1 MSGSPQRPV
10 RAVPA
15 AHAWSWFAEAM
26 RLWKRG
32 PATFSAIACILVVAG
47 LIADPIPV
55 AGFVVANVVAPLLG
69 TGLLYACL
77 AADRGEPPRLRHM
90 VAVFVAPTQAMLAV
104 VAAAL
109 VIFGA
114 EAIAAAAVADVNLF
128 VPMRDA
134 STVTAGAITA
144 IFAVGI
150 AASLPV
156 TFVPFAALFDNA
168 RFADAFELS
177 WRAFVRNVQPLAL
190 YGLLSFLL
198 LLAGLATMGIGLVL
212 ALPWIAAASYSAW
225 KDIFSVAAA
234 TPVAT
239 DA

>member
-1 MSGSPQRPV
+1 MNAPPQRPV

-15 AHAWSWFAEAM
+15 AHAWAWFAEAM

-32 PATFSAIACILVVAG
+32 PATFSAIAAIVIL
-47 LIADPIPV
+47 LSMIADPIPV

-69 TGLLYACL
+69 TGLLFACL

-114 EAIAAAAVADVNLF
+114 EAIVAGAVADVNLF

-134 STVTAGAITA
+134 SAVTAGTITA

-156 TFVPFAALFDNA
+156 TFVPFAALFDGA
-168 RFADAFELS
+168 SFVAAFELS
-177 WRAFVRNVQPLAL
+177 WRAFRRNVQPLAL

-198 LLAGLATMGIGLVL
+198 LLAGLATMGVGLVL
-212 ALPWIAAASYSAW
+212 VLP
-225 KDIFSVAAA
+225 
-234 TPVAT
+234 
-239 DA
+239 